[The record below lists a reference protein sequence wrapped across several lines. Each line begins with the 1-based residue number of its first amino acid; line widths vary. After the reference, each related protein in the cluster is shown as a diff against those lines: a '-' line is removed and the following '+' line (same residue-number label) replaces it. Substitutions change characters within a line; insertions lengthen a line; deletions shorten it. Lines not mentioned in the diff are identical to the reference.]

1 MKKHILAAAV
11 AAAVAVPAMAQNV
24 TISGVLDLSPHAVQK
39 LTVGTQSLENKGT
52 GNDFATGHSASN
64 RINFAFSEDL
74 GGGLKADGLYRL
86 RYNNGEGGL
95 DTADDLWLRVSGSFG
110 QVKFG
115 RHSGFIGNI
124 EGLSGAFNA
133 VNSAGGI
140 GGGGSNFIG
149 GDMSRNTKAIT
160 ANTGAFTST
169 GGNSVGVFDDT
180 QGLIQY
186 VSPSFS
192 GVSVT
197 VDFANRTQ
205 DESGTAGQ
213 AAYKQKGLGIEYKA
227 GKLQIQAATAT
238 KELTGT
244 LGTRQ
249 TAGTTGTSEGTA
261 ASDGKVNWIAANYDL
276 GVAKVFITSATRED
290 KSTAGAKTDDVK
302 LSTLG
307 IQVPMG
313 AITLFASIYDGDD
326 KNTGVAGAAN
336 TEKRDLSGM
345 QLAARYALSKRTAAY
360 VVTGKSEDKGAT
372 ANTNFKKTQTA
383 IGLVHSF

>member
-11 AAAVAVPAMAQNV
+11 AAAIAVPAMAQNV
-24 TISGVLDLSPHAVQK
+24 TISGVLDLSPHSVQK
-39 LTVGTQSLENKGT
+39 LTVGTQSVETKGT
-52 GNDFATGHSASN
+52 GNDTQTGHAGSN

-86 RYNNGEGGL
+86 RYFNGEGGL
-95 DTADDLWLRVSGSFG
+95 DTADDLWLRLGGSFG
-110 QVKFG
+110 QVKLG
-115 RHSGFIGNI
+115 RFSGFVGNL
-124 EGLSGAFNA
+124 EGLTGAFNA

-140 GGGGSNFIG
+140 GNTGSNFIG
-149 GDMSRNTKAIT
+149 GDMSRNTKLIA
-160 ANTGAFTST
+160 AQSGALTST
-169 GGNSVGVFDDT
+169 LGNSVGVFDDT

-197 VDFANRTQ
+197 VDFANRTS
-205 DESGTAGQ
+205 DESTNAGQ
-213 AAYKQKGLGIEYKA
+213 SAYKQKGVGIEYKV
-227 GKLQIQAATAT
+227 GKLQVQASTAT
-238 KELTGT
+238 KEITGVITTRQGTGT
-244 LGTRQ
+244 TE
-249 TAGTTGTSEGTA
+249 ATA
-261 ASDGKVNWIAANYDL
+261 ATDGKLNWIAANYDL
-276 GVAKVFITSATRED
+276 GVAKVFITTATRED

-307 IQVPMG
+307 IQIPMG
-313 AITLFASIYDGDD
+313 AITLFASMYDGDD
-326 KNTGVAGAAN
+326 KNTGVAGAAA

-360 VVTGKSEDKGAT
+360 LVTGKSEDKGAT

>member
-11 AAAVAVPAMAQNV
+11 AAAIAVPAMAQNV
-24 TISGVLDLSPHAVQK
+24 TISGILDLSPHTVQK
-39 LTVGTQSLENKGT
+39 LTVGTTSVETKGT
-52 GNDFATGHSASN
+52 GNDTQTGSAASN

-86 RYNNGEGGL
+86 RYINGEGGL
-95 DTADDLWLRVSGSFG
+95 DTADDLWLRLGGSFG
-110 QVKFG
+110 QVKLG
-115 RHSGFIGNI
+115 RFSGFVGNL
-124 EGLSGAFNA
+124 EGLTGAFNA

-140 GGGGSNFIG
+140 GNTGSNFIG
-149 GDMSRNTKAIT
+149 GDMSRNTKAIAT
-160 ANTGAFTST
+160 QSGALTST

-197 VDFANRTQ
+197 VDFANRTS
-205 DESGTAGQ
+205 DESTNAGQ
-213 AAYKQKGLGIEYKA
+213 SAYKQKGVGIEYKV
-227 GKLQIQAATAT
+227 GNLQVQASTAT
-238 KELTGT
+238 KEITGVITTRQGTGT
-244 LGTRQ
+244 TE
-249 TAGTTGTSEGTA
+249 ATA
-261 ASDGKVNWIAANYDL
+261 ATDGKLNWIAANYDL
-276 GVAKVFITSATRED
+276 GVAKVFITTATRED

-307 IQVPMG
+307 IQIPMG
-313 AITLFASIYDGDD
+313 AITLFASMYDGDD
-326 KNTGVAGAAN
+326 KNTGVAGAVA

-360 VVTGKSEDKGAT
+360 LVTGKSEDKGAT